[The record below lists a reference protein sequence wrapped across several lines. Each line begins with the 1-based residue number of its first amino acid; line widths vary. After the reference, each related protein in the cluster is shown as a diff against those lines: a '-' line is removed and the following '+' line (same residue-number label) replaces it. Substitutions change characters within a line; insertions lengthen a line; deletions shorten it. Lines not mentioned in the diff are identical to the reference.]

1 VREIDILHAK
11 FPGRRGTEGGGFVR
25 RSGSA
30 PNRRFIYL
38 LNVAQ
43 RRVQQWSLD
52 ERRGVTSSQ
61 SGVLFLL
68 GAKDGALIGD
78 VAKAIGV
85 GPSGISGLV
94 DRMEA
99 TGLVRR
105 THDPQD
111 GRAVRLQLT
120 DLGWAARDAAKARA
134 AAINARLVEGFTDTE
149 LDIVARW
156 LTHVCERFS
165 KGNDE

>member
-1 VREIDILHAK
+1 
-11 FPGRRGTEGGGFVR
+11 VR

-38 LNVAQ
+38 LSVAQ
-43 RRVQQWSLD
+43 RRVQQWSTD
-52 ERRGVTSSQ
+52 ERSGVTSSQ

-78 VAKAIGV
+78 VAKALGV

-99 TGLVRR
+99 AGLLRR
-105 THDPQD
+105 TPDPQD
-111 GRAVRLQLT
+111 GRAVRLELT
-120 DLGWAARDAAKARA
+120 DHGWAVREETKARA
-134 AAINARLVEGFTDTE
+134 AVINERLVEGFSDQE

-156 LTHVCERFS
+156 LTHVGERFS
-165 KGNDE
+165 KGNYA